1 MLWKSEKNYL
11 GWIISTE
18 VRRNE
23 LLQNNFHKGNLGG
36 RWKPMT
42 PEQQNL
48 ALAVRPASNPFRT
61 EKERKS
67 HKPHYGSPLR
77 RMEELQV
84 PKLFKINRQTHKS
97 NSVTHSVC
105 LLCDQQ
111 MACVTKK
118 TTNVTTLP
126 IQQKIGNTYILV
138 CPVFCHH
145 TLLLTLLSLKT
156 LSASHGPHC
165 GKKGTW

>member
-1 MLWKSEKNYL
+1 
-11 GWIISTE
+11 
-18 VRRNE
+18 
-23 LLQNNFHKGNLGG
+23 
-36 RWKPMT
+36 MT
-42 PEQQNL
+42 LEQQNL

-126 IQQKIGNTYILV
+126 IQQKNWKYL
-138 CPVFCHH
+138 H
-145 TLLLTLLSLKT
+145 LSLSSI
-156 LSASHGPHC
+156 LPPHIVANIAFTENTVSFPWPSLW
-165 GKKGTW
+165 KKRYMVSNCCRARRNTNTEDAGRECITVN